1 MKRVGLIIGM
11 LAAAGTAV
19 SVSAWP
25 VGAFVTGALVMGKA
39 RMEEPSLDDLVVQ
52 LDDPAYAVR
61 QSALDELARRMVS
74 PGWIESQLMNPAL
87 SPEQRTRLSSLG
99 PRALMNTE
107 RGALGVQFD
116 VQRAGVLIAGTV
128 RGFDSERM
136 LRPGDELVSIGGE
149 RVGTSDE
156 ARAAIIAND
165 PGEEIELRV
174 LRGGRDQAVRVR
186 LGRFGE
192 LRSTS
197 MVSWT
202 DAARAW
208 RIRLDRIE
216 RARGAQPALDTGLSA
231 SEWAAARREAGREA
245 TPTEPQ
251 PRREYLDDGSFVL
264 VYPGAGAVV
273 EGDRGLQ
280 AGGQPR
286 ASQADS
292 ASPRR
297 GMVGRSTTRIE
308 RRADQQR
315 QLEEIT
321 RKLQQPGLAPEV
333 RAELQAQA
341 DLMRLLLNA
350 EQILPGGV
358 NDALERAK

>member
-1 MKRVGLIIGM
+1 MKKVGLIIGV
-11 LAAAGTAV
+11 LAAAGVGA
-19 SVSAWP
+19 SASAWP
-25 VGAFVTGALVMGKA
+25 IGVFVAGGLAMASGRT
-39 RMEEPSLDDLVVQ
+39 EEPTLDDLVVQ
-52 LDDPAYAVR
+52 LDDPSYAVR
-61 QSALDELARRMVS
+61 QGALDELARRMVS
-74 PGWIESQLMNPAL
+74 PGWIESQLINPSL

-136 LRPGDELVSIGGE
+136 LRPGDELLSIGGE
-149 RVGTSDE
+149 RVSTSDE

-174 LRGGRDQAVRVR
+174 LRGGRDQGVRVR
-186 LGRFGE
+186 LGRFNE
-192 LRSTS
+192 LRSTA
-197 MVSWT
+197 MVNWT

-216 RARGAQPALDTGLSA
+216 RARGAQPALDAGLTA
-231 SEWAAARREAGREA
+231 GEWAAARREAGREA
-245 TPTEPQ
+245 NPAEPQ

-264 VYPGAGAVV
+264 VYPGAGVVV

-286 ASQADS
+286 ASQAES

-297 GMVGRSTTRIE
+297 GMIGRSATRVE

-341 DLMRLLLNA
+341 DLLRLLLNA
-350 EQILPGGV
+350 EQILPGGI